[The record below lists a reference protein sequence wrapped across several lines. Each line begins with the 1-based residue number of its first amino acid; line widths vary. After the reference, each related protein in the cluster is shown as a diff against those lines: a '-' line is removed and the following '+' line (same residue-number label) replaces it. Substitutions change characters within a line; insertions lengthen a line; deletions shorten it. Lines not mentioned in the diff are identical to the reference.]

1 MAKQT
6 IKIVSAN
13 IRRTGKGGRGGK
25 GTRTGQRVSQRYEY
39 LALAT
44 LMA

>member
-6 IKIVSAN
+6 IKVVSAN

-25 GTRTGQRVSQRYEY
+25 GTRKG
-39 LALAT
+39 
-44 LMA
+44 